1 VAGDCLNVP
10 SGDRR
15 IPVGD
20 RKKPGGDRS
29 GTAALMGEGPVGD
42 LPLGCPPGCVMRR
55 GEMFAL
61 SALVGTRSFTGV
73 E

>member
-1 VAGDCLNVP
+1 MSDPRTGSLAAADCL
-10 SGDRR
+10 R
-15 IPVGD
+15 I
-20 RKKPGGDRS
+20 PGGDRS
-29 GTAALMGEGPVGD
+29 GTAAVMVEGPVGD

-55 GEMFAL
+55 WEMFAL